1 MKLNKQLRKLHYWIS
16 PFIFLPVLV
25 IFSTGVL
32 LQLKKQS
39 DWIQPPIQQGVNS
52 TPSVQF
58 EMDNLG
64 RDINEIPVLKHITS

>member
-1 MKLNKQLRKLHYWIS
+1 M
-16 PFIFLPVLV
+16 

-58 EMDNLG
+58 EEILEAAKSIPEAEIESWA
-64 RDINEIPVLKHITS
+64 DIDRVDVRPNDGICT